1 MNDSEWITT
10 TPKAIEPISTEE
22 YQIPNSERFNTSGP
36 WEEPRAEQ
44 HRLADSTTKCAPLTT
59 SVLFFGGKPLSFGSY
74 H

>member
-44 HRLADSTTKCAPLTT
+44 HRLADSTTKCAPPHNFS
-59 SVLFFGGKPLSFGSY
+59 SVFFFENQF
-74 H
+74 